1 MLNLSDAMDPPWNM
15 ESKVAIVTG
24 GGSGIGQAL
33 CVALAGAGCS
43 VCVVSASQAS
53 VDETLLQIS
62 RVARG
67 GAASTLGLALDVTQ
81 EAQMQYMV
89 ERTLDRFGRID
100 VLIASAGLG
109 KKAGSQRTTPH
120 ATASLPLDEW
130 NAVIG
135 VNLTGVFLCNRAVL
149 PVLVRQGSGCIIN
162 ICSSTTPRGLRGTP
176 FAPAY
181 CASKY
186 GVVGFTEALAAEVA
200 SLGIRVQAIFPGAVD
215 TPLVKCTN
223 LARPF
228 GGAITADNFAQAVLW
243 LIQQPADTAVVH
255 PHILPFRGAF
265 SQLERSDLPAGYRS
279 SGSGG
284 YAITKRG

>member
-1 MLNLSDAMDPPWNM
+1 MDPLRNT
-15 ESKVAIVTG
+15 ESKLAIVTG

-33 CVALAGAGCS
+33 CVALAGAGCG

-53 VDETLLQIS
+53 VDETMSQIS

-67 GAASTLGLALDVTQ
+67 TSTLGLALDVTQ
-81 EAQMQYMV
+81 EADMQHMV
-89 ERTLDRFGRID
+89 ERTLEQFGRID

-109 KKAGSQRTTPH
+109 TKAGSQRITPH
-120 ATASLPLDEW
+120 ATASLPLDDW

-135 VNLTGVFLCNRAVL
+135 VNLTGVFLSNRAVL
-149 PVLVRQGSGCIIN
+149 PILVRQGSGCIIN

-186 GVVGFTEALAAEVA
+186 GVVGLTEALAAEVA

-215 TPLVKCTN
+215 TRLVKWTN

-243 LIQQPADTAVVH
+243 LIQQPSDTVVVH
-255 PHILPFRGAF
+255 PHILPFRGA
-265 SQLERSDLPAGYRS
+265 LPQ
-279 SGSGG
+279 
-284 YAITKRG
+284 I